1 VGSWGTGPFDSD
13 DAGDLIAKFR
23 KPVERV
29 ASARGDASYHY
40 QEARSVIPFLVLS
53 HATDILGGPSLE
65 PSLLALCRMRR
76 DVEWL
81 SGWKSPTRIARA
93 LEKEIT
99 EVWDRMQRC
108 RGCARSVGRAGFKVL
123 GLLVLE
129 AVESPV
135 PRRRESKSRAS
146 RRAAKRRISK
156 RRK

>member
-1 VGSWGTGPFDSD
+1 MGSWGTGPFDSD

-53 HATDILGGPSLE
+53 HATDVLGGPSLE

-76 DVEWL
+76 DAEWL

-93 LEKEIT
+93 LDKEIT

-108 RGCARSVGRAGFKVL
+108 RGCSRSLGRAGFKRL
-123 GLLVLE
+123 GQVVLE

-135 PRRRESKSRAS
+135 PRSERRRSTPG
-146 RRAAKRRISK
+146 